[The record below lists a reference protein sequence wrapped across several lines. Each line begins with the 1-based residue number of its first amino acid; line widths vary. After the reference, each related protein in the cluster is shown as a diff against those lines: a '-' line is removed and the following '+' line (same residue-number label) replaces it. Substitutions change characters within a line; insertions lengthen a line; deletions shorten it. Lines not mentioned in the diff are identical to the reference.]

1 MLSISID
8 PSSSNF
14 KNDTDFID
22 FLAFIILMLEANIS
36 INELDSVELARFRE
50 LDRVIRKLQEHIKGK
65 G

>member
-14 KNDTDFID
+14 KNDADFID
-22 FLAFIILMLEANIS
+22 FLAFIILMLEANIN
-36 INELDSVELARFRE
+36 IDELDSVELARFRE
-50 LDRVIRKLQEHIKGK
+50 LDRVIRKLQERIKGK

>member
-14 KNDTDFID
+14 KNDADFID
-22 FLAFIILMLEANIS
+22 FLAFIILMLEANIN
-36 INELDSVELARFRE
+36 IEELDSVELARFRE
-50 LDRVIRKLQEHIKGK
+50 LDRVIRKLQERIKGK